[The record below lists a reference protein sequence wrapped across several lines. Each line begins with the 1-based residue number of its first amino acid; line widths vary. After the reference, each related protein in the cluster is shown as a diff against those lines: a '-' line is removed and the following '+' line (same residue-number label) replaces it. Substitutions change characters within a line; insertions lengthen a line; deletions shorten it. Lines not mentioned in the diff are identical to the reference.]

1 MSVHNLRFP
10 LTMYASLP
18 RAFPFLSR
26 APWSSNCSR
35 FGVGFSIPIREAVSH
50 PVRNLGNPGTEKR
63 SASRSSRYSFRL
75 RFASTRHRQPASPIG
90 VQLSLSSFSMPS
102 VQHGSR
108 YQCAIPLCEIVK

>member
-35 FGVGFSIPIREAVSH
+35 SVPSLSFLVLLIV
-50 PVRNLGNPGTEKR
+50 T
-63 SASRSSRYSFRL
+63 SAL
-75 RFASTRHRQPASPIG
+75 QAAKPIG
-90 VQLSLSSFSMPS
+90 VNVSLSSSSMPS